1 MIADIGTR
9 KGAKLEDADENLVL
23 INGFNLI
30 YDQADSFPTKSLND
44 VRLSSKEIEE
54 IRSETAAINTTRKKI
69 QVIILKVFLMKYVKE
84 INFTSTWL
92 IEMDF
97 HSKLS

>member
-44 VRLSSKEIEE
+44 VR
-54 IRSETAAINTTRKKI
+54 
-69 QVIILKVFLMKYVKE
+69 
-84 INFTSTWL
+84 
-92 IEMDF
+92 
-97 HSKLS
+97 